1 MTLRSPS
8 DQRKYRV
15 TEKSTDKDYYRLT
28 LKSWV
33 LHKTMATLN
42 ESHPCLKVNIQ
53 GVEFAVLCFYQYQ
66 HMMWWRE
73 KEFVRVYGTK
83 SYKKGEHSGREYKS
97 VLTYDL
103 PKTLSTDKLVVLDL
117 YHRWEDA
124 EDDYITHAALA
135 ILPWDMFYSYC
146 RERG

>member
-1 MTLRSPS
+1 MTIRSPR

-15 TEKSTDKDYYRLT
+15 TEKFSNEDYYRLT
-28 LKSWV
+28 LKTWV
-33 LHKTMATLN
+33 LHKTMAILN

-53 GVEFAVLCFYQYQ
+53 GVEFSVLCFHQYQ

-73 KEFVRVYGTK
+73 KEFVRVYGAK
-83 SYKKGEHSGREYKS
+83 SYKKGEYSGREYAS

-117 YHRWEDA
+117 GHHWEDS
-124 EDDYITHAALA
+124 EDDYVTHAALV

-146 RERG
+146 GERG